1 MKICKIYIKGYQ
13 QFQDVILDFTH
24 PETGKPLDKICL
36 IGSNGTGK
44 TTLLQIINESL
55 QRIIFYGTQHV
66 STPVSTIAV
75 SSDLLTVIE
84 YLDKDSYFTCFQYA
98 YTSKEGIFNKYTF
111 RYSSKNPVFNEL
123 SFKELTKQSSIHP
136 TLDKLRIDAEKPE
149 NGYLISNPRI
159 NTFLK
164 IFSTFEGKTNGYAT
178 IDDVPET
185 TVNEAIKLF
194 DNLPDEAE
202 VSPDTVNDFWK
213 LLVFNLKKR
222 EDDRRIF
229 EETEENMRR
238 IKADLVKEFNSKN
251 PNVLE
256 ELAVI
261 WDKILDKAG
270 LFFNYKVKSPVQLH
284 ENLHAYICLKGTNTV
299 VPYNQLSSGIRDY
312 IFRVGHI
319 FAMYFSRE
327 VDRGILLVDEPDNSL
342 FPSFV
347 MELLDIYKQITTD
360 KRGENHTQMIF
371 ATHNPL
377 FAAQFEPYERII
389 LDWKADGSIMVQKGI
404 APVGDDPNDLLTDDF
419 GLINLMSVE
428 GQKMWEKYIALK
440 KKLIRSTDM
449 REKEKLVE
457 EINQIATLYKFN
469 LYEIP
474 VEK

>member
-24 PETGKPLDKICL
+24 PETGEPLDKICL

-44 TTLLQIINESL
+44 TTLINIVKDSL
-55 QRIIFYGTQHV
+55 QRLSSPYNSRKNAFLAEN
-66 STPVSTIAV
+66 PV
-75 SSDLLTVIE
+75 LTDSVIVVE
-84 YLDKDSYFTCFQYA
+84 YFDSGSYFTDFFHF
-98 YTSKEGIFNKYTF
+98 YTDKNGMVNEMSF
-111 RYSSKNPVFNEL
+111 RYLTKSRVFDANIFHAL
-123 SFKELTKQSSIHP
+123 STHELT
-136 TLDKLRIDAEKPE
+136 LDYFSKTKDDSQNLPYTVNNQD
-149 NGYLISNPRI
+149 
-159 NTFLK
+159 FLK

-178 IDDVPET
+178 IEDVPKT

-194 DNLPDEAE
+194 DNLPNEAI

-229 EETEENMRR
+229 EETDENMQR
-238 IKADLVKEFNSKN
+238 IKADLVKEFNGKN

-256 ELAVI
+256 ELAAV

-270 LFFNYKVKSPVQLH
+270 LFFNFKVKSPVQLH
-284 ENLHAYICLKGTNTV
+284 ENLHAYICLKGTNTII
-299 VPYNQLSSGIRDY
+299 PYSQLSSGIRDY

-319 FAMYFSRE
+319 FAMYFNRE

-342 FPSFV
+342 FPDFV
-347 MELLDIYKQITTD
+347 LDLLNTYKQITTD

-404 APVGDDPNDLLTDDF
+404 APVGDDPNDLLTEDF
-419 GLINLMSVE
+419 GLINLMSAE
-428 GQKMWEKYIALK
+428 GQKMWEKYIELK

-449 REKEKLVE
+449 IEKEELVE

>member
-1 MKICKIYIKGYQ
+1 MKICKIYIKGFQ

-24 PETGKPLDKICL
+24 PETGEPLDKICL

-44 TTLLQIINESL
+44 STLLRLIDDMVDLVKYGEKPLFNFLEKQVPRLIVVFTYHDKNYYLLSDGLHIRNYFFSSARDYEL
-55 QRIIFYGTQHV
+55 ITDEIF
-66 STPVSTIAV
+66 
-75 SSDLLTVIE
+75 SDLNSHSQWDEFFKL
-84 YLDKDSYFTCFQYA
+84 LD
-98 YTSKEGIFNKYTF
+98 FNLKI
-111 RYSSKNPVFNEL
+111 KN
-123 SFKELTKQSSIHP
+123 
-136 TLDKLRIDAEKPE
+136 EK
-149 NGYLISNPRI
+149 
-159 NTFLK
+159 K
-164 IFSTFEGKTNGYAT
+164 IFSEPAERNTFFRLLSTHEGEYNGYSTIEDVPKTN
-178 IDDVPET
+178 
-185 TVNEAIKLF
+185 VNEAIELF
-194 DNLPDEAE
+194 NNPLSDATI
-202 VSPDTVNDFWK
+202 SPDTINDFWK

-229 EETEENMRR
+229 EETDENMQR

-256 ELAVI
+256 ELATI

-270 LFFNYKVKSPVQLH
+270 LYFNYKVKSPVQLH

-319 FAMYFSRE
+319 FAMYFNRE

-342 FPSFV
+342 FPDFV
-347 MELLDIYKQITTD
+347 LDLLNIYKLITTD

-419 GLINLMSVE
+419 GLINLMSAE
-428 GQKMWEKYIALK
+428 GQKMWEKYIELK

-449 REKEKLVE
+449 IEKEKLVE

>member
-24 PETGKPLDKICL
+24 PETGEPLDKICL

-44 TTLLQIINESL
+44 STLLRLIDGI
-55 QRIIFYGTQHV
+55 V
-66 STPVSTIAV
+66 
-75 SSDLLTVIE
+75 DLLK
-84 YLDKDSYFTCFQYA
+84 Y
-98 YTSKEGIFNKYTF
+98 KEGPLFDFMSSESPMLALVFKSNTKKYYFFNDAFSAANYF
-111 RYSSKNPVFNEL
+111 FSSK
-123 SFKELTKQSSIHP
+123 
-136 TLDKLRIDAEKPE
+136 LDYDLIDDKGFRNFA
-149 NGYLISNPRI
+149 
-159 NTFLK
+159 FLK
-164 IFSTFEGKTNGYAT
+164 EWLDFFKNLEANSSLTDEKEFFIKSLEDTPFFELFSTHEGETNGYST
-178 IDDVPET
+178 IEDVPKT
-185 TVNEAIKLF
+185 NVNEAIKLF
-194 DNLPDEAE
+194 NNLPSDAII
-202 VSPDTVNDFWK
+202 SPDTINDFWK

-229 EETEENMRR
+229 EETEENMQR
-238 IKADLVKEFNSKN
+238 IKADLVTEFNGKN

-256 ELAVI
+256 ELAAI

-270 LFFNYKVKSPVQLH
+270 LFLNYKVAKSPVQLH
-284 ENLHAYICLKGTNTV
+284 ENLHAYICLKGTNKV

-319 FAMYFSRE
+319 FAMYFNRE

-342 FPSFV
+342 FPDFV
-347 MELLDIYKQITTD
+347 IDLLDTYKQITTD

-389 LDWKADGSIMVQKGI
+389 LNWNEDGSVSASKGI
-404 APVGDDPNDLLTDDF
+404 SPIGDDPNDLLTEDF
-419 GLINLMSVE
+419 GLINLMSAE
-428 GQKMWEKYIALK
+428 GQKMWEKYIELK
-440 KKLIRSTDM
+440 KKLIRSKDM
-449 REKEKLVE
+449 SEKEQLVE